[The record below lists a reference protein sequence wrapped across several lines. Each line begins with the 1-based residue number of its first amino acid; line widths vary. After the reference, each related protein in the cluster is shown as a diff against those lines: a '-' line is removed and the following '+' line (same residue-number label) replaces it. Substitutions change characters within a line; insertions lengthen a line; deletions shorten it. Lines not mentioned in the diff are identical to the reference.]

1 MATNYRGGS
10 AHPKSTIVNA
20 AAPRTSGQAVV
31 EQGIA
36 GFAATSAA
44 AGAKYALW
52 HSQGEFEVPFITG
65 AIKGARVII
74 NGTSFA
80 LTQQAPGGAAPT
92 SPNAVLGIV
101 TAVPGDGPDSNPNK
115 EPLAGK
121 MWVELVPTG
130 L

>member
-1 MATNYRGGS
+1 MLTYRGGS
-10 AHPKSTIVNA
+10 SHPKSTIVNA
-20 AAPRTSGQAVV
+20 AAARTSGQAVY

-44 AGAKYALW
+44 SGAKYALW
-52 HSQGEFEVPFITG
+52 HSQGEFEIPFI
-65 AIKGARVII
+65 ASSQKGWRVII
-74 NGTSFA
+74 NNSTFA
-80 LTQQAPGGAAPT
+80 LTSQAAAGSAPGAGT
-92 SPNAVLGIV
+92 SLFGVV

-121 MWVELVPTG
+121 MWIELVPVG

>member
-10 AHPKSTIVNA
+10 AHPKSTIVIA

-31 EQGIA
+31 EQGFA

-44 AGAKYALW
+44 SGAKYALW

-65 AIKGARVII
+65 AVKGSRVII

-80 LTQQAPGGAAPT
+80 LTQQAAGGAAPT
-92 SPNAVLGIV
+92 APNAVLGVV

-121 MWVELVPTG
+121 MWLELAPQG